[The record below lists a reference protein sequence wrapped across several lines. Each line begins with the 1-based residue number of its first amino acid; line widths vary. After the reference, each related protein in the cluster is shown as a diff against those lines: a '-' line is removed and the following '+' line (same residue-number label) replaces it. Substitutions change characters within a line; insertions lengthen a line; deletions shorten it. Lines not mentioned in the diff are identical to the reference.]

1 MGVTEYIAEWATR
14 VLEQSG
20 YAGLAFLMALESM
33 IAPVPSEAVMPFA
46 GFLVVQGSFSLE
58 GTVLASSAGTL
69 IGSWIGYLMGR
80 WGGYP
85 VVERWGRY
93 LLLNRQHLEWTAR
106 WFEKRGE
113 ITILVA
119 RFIPVVRHFISI
131 PAGVAR
137 MNPWRFSLYTL
148 IGGTA
153 WNCIL
158 LYAGIEL
165 RERWEIVQTYTHQV
179 DIAVV
184 LALAA
189 GVAWWVWRH
198 LQAR

>member
-1 MGVTEYIAEWATR
+1 VGVTEYIAEWATR
-14 VLEQSG
+14 VLEQAG

-46 GFLVVQGSFSLE
+46 GFLVVQGTFSLE
-58 GTVLASSAGTL
+58 GAVLASSAGTL
-69 IGSWIGYLMGR
+69 IGSWIGYLMGY

-93 LLLNRQHLEWTAR
+93 LLLDRGHLQWTAR
-106 WFEKRGE
+106 WFEQRGE
-113 ITILVA
+113 MTILVA
-119 RFIPVVRHFISI
+119 RFIPVVRHLISI

-137 MNPWRFSLYTL
+137 MSPLRFSLYTL

-158 LYAGIEL
+158 LYAGMEL
-165 RERWEIVQTYTHQV
+165 RERWEIIQQYTHQV
-179 DIAVV
+179 DIAVAVV
-184 LALAA
+184 LAACLA
-189 GVAWWVWRH
+189 GWIWYQLR
-198 LQAR
+198 RR